1 MIVIFM
7 KNKEHL
13 IMFPEIVKAVYFLI
27 FRKLPAVKF
36 IFSSAIILG
45 ILCFIELP
53 AYGAVLVTDTELAK
67 AKTNLTKEPL
77 QSYFQK
83 MSSGD
88 GGSAAPV
95 LYLLTGEQK
104 YAMKARSST
113 LESMDYLRKYI
124 PYMVD
129 IWILRSP
136 YQAVSAILAYDMT
149 KDSGVYTDEDR
160 RKIED
165 TLSWTITHYLN
176 KGKDHLGKG
185 FLYETDYIPEDKE
198 EWVTANMNV
207 NRLLAVGLYGLVFPG
222 DPRSKDI
229 VRYSSDYFERILSLG
244 SRPGG
249 AWNENPRYAGG
260 VLQQLYLLAAALKNA
275 GVHDYFQDDRFR
287 KMLGFFSET
296 NPVPAMEGTNR
307 PTMLA
312 ADDSHWWENQGVIL
326 GWAASRYAESD
337 SKMSGE
343 WIWSWQNLGSPLTPE
358 SLLFV
363 NPGIAPV
370 KPSYASCLP
379 GMGYVL
385 FRERF
390 DHKDESF
397 FFATFGPEWGTS
409 NNTMH
414 HQPNHGDFSLIW
426 RGFPLSLTRGAASYV
441 WSRRMLDQVDYSHSV
456 VTFDGAGK
464 TLAIPEKKYSGPAV
478 EVDQTID
485 ENLARDYYPDGVA
498 HFLSTSGFDYASG
511 EVSNWD
517 IGLPAAFNRR
527 HFIFLKPDVYI
538 IWDQVRSSYPLQWN
552 FHIPAENV
560 TSSGNTITL
569 TNREGVKLAVD
580 FLQEKPLDFTL
591 DWPTESLRED
601 WPMVLRCPYGKGMFI
616 FNALDIARQ
625 VLYQNHDGARR
636 ILENILSY
644 PARPKHIGLIETDG
658 QTEQILKRLGMRYEL
673 LDYKALAG
681 DLSRFD
687 RIIVGQ
693 FAVLVRDRDMADYRE
708 KLWKYV
714 ENGGVCYWAYQYA
727 WGWKPGDDSG
737 PGYFPKTLMV
747 GEGTSVLWGEGIE
760 LWRPVTMDKDPIWNS
775 PNRIT
780 MKDWEG
786 WAVGQPDTFKVMPLY
801 PILPNTDRARNIPV
815 YYSDHWKVL
824 ASALRTYNINV
835 PQTRS
840 HFGPYRWIKIHHQPS
855 EDYFAV
861 LRPWKEGV
869 NGSKSPA
876 EILKGAGTDAIISQ
890 GADTWRILLGNHPGI
905 TGTLALLKYQ
915 KDQVPSTVLSG
926 KKAIDDNSL
935 SAITPGEIFLVDTR
949 EAIIGSLSFRFR
961 NPATFYFITVSN
973 SGSLSLL
980 EESKI
985 NLPWKLTKAELDGSN
1000 LSCETNADGTS
1011 LTLPAGEYTFSL
1023 TGESIVFN
1031 LKNHTGQVEV
1041 VDAGNKP
1048 VQWVHVFRGLSG
1060 NDRTL
1065 FQGATDP
1072 KGRVSLRW
1080 EGTAEQQISLEKDG
1094 KTMRMTLKPGMQKV
1108 VWK

>member
-1 MIVIFM
+1 MLSEMILSGYARVSKFLFASVIIPGI
-7 KNKEHL
+7 L
-13 IMFPEIVKAVYFLI
+13 FLA
-27 FRKLPAVKF
+27 FTLPA
-36 IFSSAIILG
+36 G
-45 ILCFIELP
+45 
-53 AYGAVLVTDTELAK
+53 GAVLVSDAELAQ
-67 AKTNLTKEPL
+67 AKINLNKEPF
-77 QSYFQK
+77 QSYVRK
-83 MSSGD
+83 ASSGD
-88 GGSAAPV
+88 GGGAAPV
-95 LYLLTGEQK
+95 LYILTGERK
-104 YAMKARSST
+104 YAVKARSST
-113 LESMDYLRKYI
+113 LESMDYLQKYI

-136 YQAVSAILAYDMT
+136 YQTVSAILAYDMT
-149 KDSGVYTDEDR
+149 RNSGVYTDEDR
-160 RKIED
+160 RKIEK

-185 FLYETDYIPEDKE
+185 FLYQTDYIPEDKE

-207 NRLLAVGLYGLVFPG
+207 NRLLAVGLYGLVFTS

-229 VRYSSDYFERILSLG
+229 IRYSNNYFERILSLG

-275 GVHDYFQDDRFR
+275 GVHDYFQDDRFK

-296 NPVPAMEGTNR
+296 NPVPAMEGPNR

-326 GWAASRYAESD
+326 GWAASRYAGSD
-337 SKMSGE
+337 PKMAGE
-343 WIWSWQNLGSPLTPE
+343 WTWSWQNLGSPLTPE
-358 SLLFV
+358 SLLFA
-363 NPGIAPV
+363 NPELAPV
-370 KPSYASCLP
+370 KPSYASYLP

-390 DHKDESF
+390 AEKDESL
-397 FFATFGPEWGTS
+397 FFATFGPELGTS

-414 HQPNHGDFSLIW
+414 HQPNHGDFSFIW
-426 RGFPLSLTRGAASYV
+426 RGFPLTLTRGAASYV

-464 TLAIPEKKYSGPAV
+464 TLAIPEKKYSTPAV
-478 EVDQTID
+478 EVNTTID
-485 ENLARDYYPDGVA
+485 ESLARDFYPDGVA
-498 HFLSTSGFDYASG
+498 HFLSTPGFDYTSG

-517 IGLPAAFNRR
+517 IGLPASFNRR
-527 HFIFLKPDVYI
+527 HFLFLKPDALV

-560 TSSGNTITL
+560 TGSGNTITL
-569 TNREGVKLAVD
+569 ANREGVKLSID
-580 FLQEKPLDFTL
+580 FLQDKPIDYTL
-591 DWPTESLRED
+591 DWPTENLRED

-625 VLYQNHDGARR
+625 VIDQNHEGARK

-644 PARPKHIGLIETDG
+644 PSRPKRIGLIETDG
-658 QTEQILKRLGMRYEL
+658 QTAQILKKLGMAYEL
-673 LDYKALAG
+673 LDYKALGG
-681 DLSRFD
+681 DISRFD

-760 LWRPVTMDKDPIWNS
+760 LWRPVKMNDDPIWNS

-780 MKDWEG
+780 AKDWDG
-786 WAVGQPDTFKVMPLY
+786 WAIGRPDTFKVMPIY

-815 YYSDHWKVL
+815 YYSDHWEVL

-876 EILKGAGTDAIISQ
+876 EILKGAETDAIISQ
-890 GADTWRILLGNHPGI
+890 GADTWRILLGDHPGI
-905 TGTLALLKYQ
+905 KSTFTLLKYRT
-915 KDQVPSTVLSG
+915 DQVPTTVSAG
-926 KKAIDDNSL
+926 KKAVDENSL
-935 SAITPGEIFLVDTR
+935 SSLTPDEVFLVDAL
-949 EAIIGSLSFRFR
+949 EAKAGALGFGFQ
-961 NPATFYFITVSN
+961 NPATLYFN
-973 SGSLSLL
+973 SAENAGSLSLL
-980 EESKI
+980 EGGIVS
-985 NLPWKLTKAELDGSN
+985 LPWKVTKAALVGSQLVCAGN
-1000 LSCETNADGTS
+1000 DAGTS
-1011 LTLPAGEYTFSL
+1011 LTLPAGEYTFRLS
-1023 TGESIVFN
+1023 GESLVFE
-1031 LKNHTGQVEV
+1031 LKNHAAQVEV
-1041 VDAGNKP
+1041 VDINNKP
-1048 VQWVHVFRGLSG
+1048 VQWVHVFRGLAG
-1060 NDRTL
+1060 QGRTL
-1065 FQGATDP
+1065 FQGATGTE
-1072 KGRVSLRW
+1072 GRISLRW
-1080 EGTAEQQISLEKDG
+1080 EGNEEQQISLEKDG
-1094 KTMRMTLKPGMQKV
+1094 KSVKMTLKPGVQKV